1 MKIVVASAVASVFV
15 AISVEGDSHVHLRVK
30 TNDAAKEATPAPVS
44 EWGQCKWIDK
54 LFDCEYG
61 LECVVSNDWYGQCIK
76 NEADTWGQCG
86 GSGQCVPNPDANKK
100 VGEWAQCSWQDYTAE
115 CEDTLKC
122 VISDNAWF
130 GFCVKKQVD
139 VWGQCGG
146 YGWSSDCVAGSVCS
160 KVDDAYSQCIPSND
174 GGVVGEWSQCKWNDK
189 QVGCADDL
197 QCAVY
202 NDWYGQCVK
211 KVAGVWGTTTMASVF
226 GRLLPDGGNAAV
238 LTGPR
243 TVKSVVRVRPR
254 PPLTVGVFQ
263 TP

>member
-30 TNDAAKEATPAPVS
+30 TNDAAKEVTPASVS

-54 LFDCEYG
+54 QFDSCPTTAGNKCEKKD
-61 LECVVSNDWYGQCIK
+61 DWY
-76 NEADTWGQCG
+76 
-86 GSGQCVPNPDANKK
+86 SQCVPSPDANKK
-100 VGEWAQCSWQDYTAE
+100 VGEWGQCSWQDYTAE

-146 YGWSSDCVAGSVCS
+146 YGWSSDCVAGSVYS

-211 KVAGVWGTTTMASVF
+211 KVAGVWGQCGGTNWSGACT
-226 GRLLPDGGNAAV
+226 DGNTCLKKDDAYSQCV
-238 LTGPR
+238 P
-243 TVKSVVRVRPR
+243 K
-254 PPLTVGVFQ
+254 
-263 TP
+263 